1 MRRQF
6 FLASLALLSACSQF
20 DTNRSYLSEME
31 RDDSSMY
38 TPNEDFPVMNGDTGT
53 VGWGLNDYRR
63 RAPASADDLRERRSK
78 TSLKQELRALEDQ
91 LSEEQSE
98 LYEEHKHQ
106 LATTSE
112 RIYYLKLHPRERRDY
127 LASRGFMKEAPVHY
141 QTDHYHDRSPASGFG
156 VRNNTLG
163 LGMSKTDVI
172 NSWGRPTRVEVAG
185 NPSYENERWAYKV
198 NGATKYIYFE
208 SGSVQGWE

>member
-6 FLASLALLSACSQF
+6 FIAGLILLGACSQF
-20 DTNRSYLSEME
+20 ESNRSYLSEME
-31 RDDSSMY
+31 RDDSTMY

-63 RAPASADDLRERRSK
+63 RTPASADDLRERR
-78 TSLKQELRALEDQ
+78 TTMSLKQELRALEGQ
-91 LSEEQSE
+91 QSEEQSE

-127 LASRGFMKEAPVHY
+127 LASRGFLKDSPLHY
-141 QTDHYHDRSPASGFG
+141 QDYQERSPASGFG
-156 VRNNTLG
+156 LRNNTLG
-163 LGMSKTDVI
+163 IGMSKSDVI
-172 NSWGRPTRVEVAG
+172 NTWGRPTRVEVAG
-185 NPSYENERWAYKV
+185 NPSYENERWAYKK